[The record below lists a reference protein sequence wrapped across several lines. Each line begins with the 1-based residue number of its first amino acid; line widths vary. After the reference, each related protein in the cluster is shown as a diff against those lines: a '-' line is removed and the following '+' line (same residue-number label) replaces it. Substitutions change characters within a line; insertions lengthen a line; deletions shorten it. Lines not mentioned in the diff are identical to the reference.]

1 MIKKRFVHEFQDHS
15 SEGSLSFIDE
25 CEPPARIKLEIDAKG
40 NFWFSANREGWL
52 HFAKIA
58 AELGLGDY
66 EDGYHFHMDENFRL
80 SGGSPEFSFEVD
92 NSLTAYE
99 RSPAADN

>member
-1 MIKKRFVHEFQDHS
+1 MITKRFVHEFVDHS

-25 CEPPARIKLEIDAKG
+25 CPPSARIKLEIDDEG
-40 NFWFSANREGWL
+40 SFWFSANHAGWL

-66 EDGYHFHMDENFRL
+66 EDGFHFHKDENFRWSTECQSLL
-80 SGGSPEFSFEVD
+80 SRWITQSP
-92 NSLTAYE
+92 
-99 RSPAADN
+99 RSDELHALR